1 MLAAETASPAD
12 PGAASSIVDRAS
24 PDVVRTERCLG
35 HWSKGDRRDLVTMA
49 LAQSLRVG
57 FHRRSVC
64 PPRATL
70 ADSARGET
78 ATGERAISHSRT
90 YAAQPAIAAPRWLA
104 TAAACVSLL
113 LLGAWLASSH
123 AGHSL
128 RAPAGASARATAP
141 PATALRAA
149 ALAQAMRGQISASL
163 GADDLAYRVH
173 RLGPRS
179 FRALSAPERLSAR
192 FGASGVTLRSGD
204 TQLGLRLSAFG
215 FDGSL
220 HTLDAV
226 VPRAVANRVS
236 YVHRGLTEWYANG
249 PLGIEQGF
257 TVQRPAPTPAGARL
271 QLRLDVSGNGRAA
284 LAGHG
289 QGVVL
294 RGRGGPAMRYGAVSA
309 SDAAGR
315 ELPSRLV
322 LHGQTIVLLVDTAGA
337 RFPLTVDPLIE
348 QESPSPTPSEVAGE
362 PRFGF
367 SIALSA
373 DGTTAL
379 VGAPGDAGLAG
390 AAWVFTRTGSTW
402 TQGQK
407 LTAPESSGQP
417 EEPQCAEE
425 ADCGFGRSVAL
436 SADGD
441 TALIGAPRANE
452 SNGAAWVFT
461 RSGSTWSQFGHGLA
475 GGNGSFGRS
484 VALSADG
491 ATALVGAPTQRSTR
505 GAVWTFARSASGFV
519 TFGEPLT
526 TEATVAGD
534 FFGRS
539 VALAADGTTALVGA
553 PGEDG
558 FAGAAWAFA
567 RVGAGW
573 TTQARL
579 TGGGEAIG
587 AAHFGASVA
596 LSASG
601 ETALVGARTDQEGV
615 GAAWPFVRNES
626 TWGHQ
631 GPKLTGVGELGDGLF
646 GASVALSAD
655 GNTALIGAPHDNSGQ
670 GAAWELTRTGASWV
684 SEGEQ
689 VEGGAEPG
697 KDLFGIGVA
706 LSADAGTALI
716 GAPRASHRIGAV
728 WTLFGPV
735 SSVPPGPPGPAVPPV
750 TPPDVVKEN
759 NSPNNTNTTETTTTT
774 ARSGLL
780 ASTTTGLPPPRL
792 ALTTNVI
799 PKSGIVRVKL
809 PGAKQF
815 TLLSEGAQIPFG
827 SIVDATHGRVS
838 VITADAH
845 GALQSIDFYLGEF
858 KLTQHRDGLV
868 VSILFGGDFSKCP
881 TALQRRDLASS
892 SAARGKHTVRKLWA
906 EGHGKYS
913 TKGNYA
919 TGAVL
924 GTRWLTADL
933 CEGTLIRVLTDKV
946 AVKNLVTGK
955 QLTVT
960 AGHSYLA
967 AAKRKRG
974 AQH

>member
-1 MLAAETASPAD
+1 
-12 PGAASSIVDRAS
+12 
-24 PDVVRTERCLG
+24 
-35 HWSKGDRRDLVTMA
+35 
-49 LAQSLRVG
+49 
-57 FHRRSVC
+57 
-64 PPRATL
+64 
-70 ADSARGET
+70 
-78 ATGERAISHSRT
+78 
-90 YAAQPAIAAPRWLA
+90 
-104 TAAACVSLL
+104 LL
-113 LLGAWLASSH
+113 LLATWLASDD

-128 RAPAGASARATAP
+128 RAPTGASARGSTTASARATASR
-141 PATALRAA
+141 TA
-149 ALAQAMRGQISASL
+149 ALPQARGQISASL
-163 GADDLAYRVH
+163 GADDPAYRVH
-173 RLGPRS
+173 RLGPHVV
-179 FRALSAPERLSAR
+179 RALSAPQRLSAR
-192 FGASGVTLRSGD
+192 FGSSGVTLRSGD
-204 TQLGLRLSAFG
+204 AKLGLRLSAFG
-215 FDGSL
+215 FGGSL
-220 HTLDAV
+220 HTPDDVA
-226 VPRAVANRVS
+226 PRAAANRVT
-236 YVHRGLTEWYANG
+236 YVRRGLTEWYANG

-257 TVQRPAPTPAGARL
+257 TVERPSATPAGARL
-271 QLRLDVSGNGRAA
+271 QLRLAVSGDERAA
-284 LAGHG
+284 RAEYGA
-289 QGVVL
+289 GVVL
-294 RGRGGPAMRYGAVSA
+294 RRPGGHSLRYGAVTA

-322 LHGQTIVLLVDTAGA
+322 LRGRTIVLLVDTTGA

-348 QESPSPTPSEVAGE
+348 QEPTSPTPSEVAGE

-367 SIALSA
+367 SVALSA

-379 VGAPGDAGLAG
+379 VGAPSDSGFAG
-390 AAWVFTRTGSTW
+390 AAWVFTRAGSTW
-402 TQGQK
+402 TQQGAK
-407 LTAPESSGQP
+407 LTSPESLGQP

-425 ADCGFGRSVAL
+425 AECGFGRSVAL

-452 SNGAAWVFT
+452 SHGAAWVFT

-491 ATALVGAPTQRSTR
+491 
-505 GAVWTFARSASGFV
+505 
-519 TFGEPLT
+519 
-526 TEATVAGD
+526 
-534 FFGRS
+534 
-539 VALAADGTTALVGA
+539 TTALVGA
-553 PGEDG
+553 PSQRSTRGAAWTFTRSASGFVAFGEPLSTEATVGADYFGRSVALSANGTTALIGAPGEEG

-567 RVGAGW
+567 RGGAGW
-573 TTQARL
+573 IERARL

-601 ETALVGARTDQEGV
+601 ETALIGARTDDEGV
-615 GAAWPFVRNES
+615 GSAWAFVRS
-626 TWGHQ
+626 GSLWAHQ
-631 GPKLTGVGELGDGLF
+631 GPKLTGIGELGKAQF

-655 GNTALIGAPHDNSGQ
+655 GSTALVGAPHDNSWQ

-697 KDLFGIGVA
+697 KDLFGTGVA
-706 LSADAGTALI
+706 LAADAGTALI
-716 GAPRASHRIGAV
+716 GAPRASHRLGNV

-735 SSVPPGPPGPAVPPV
+735 SSVPPVPPAPV
-750 TPPDVVKEN
+750 TPPNVVNEPN
-759 NSPNNTNTTETTTTT
+759 PPPNNTNTTETTTTT
-774 ARSGLL
+774 ARSGVL
-780 ASTTTGLPPPRL
+780 ASTTTALPPPRL
-792 ALTTNVI
+792 ALTGNVI

-838 VITADAH
+838 VITADAQ
-845 GALQSIDFYLGEF
+845 GALQTTDFYEGEF

-868 VSILFGGDFSKCP
+868 VSILFGGNFSKCP
-881 TALQRRDLASS
+881 TALQRRDLAGS

-906 EGHGKYS
+906 EGHGRYS

-955 QLTVT
+955 QLTVP

-967 AAKRKRG
+967 AARRKHG
-974 AQH
+974 AKH

>member
-1 MLAAETASPAD
+1 LPAAPTA
-12 PGAASSIVDRAS
+12 G
-24 PDVVRTERCLG
+24 
-35 HWSKGDRRDLVTMA
+35 
-49 LAQSLRVG
+49 G
-57 FHRRSVC
+57 FG
-64 PPRATL
+64 PRQ
-70 ADSARGET
+70 T
-78 ATGERAISHSRT
+78 ATGERHISDSRI
-90 YAAQPAIAAPRWLA
+90 YAAEPVLAAPRWLA

-113 LLGAWLASSH
+113 LLGIWLTSDD

-128 RAPAGASARATAP
+128 RAPTGASASGSASASTRVPAP
-141 PATALRAA
+141 PAA
-149 ALAQAMRGQISASL
+149 ALAQLARGQISASL
-163 GADDLAYRVH
+163 GADDPAYRVH
-173 RLGPRS
+173 GLGRHV
-179 FRALSAPERLSAR
+179 FRALSAPQRLSAR
-192 FGASGVTLRSGD
+192 FGSTGVTLRSGD
-204 TQLGLRLSAFG
+204 ALLGLRLTAFG
-215 FDGSL
+215 FGGSL
-220 HTLDAV
+220 HTPDAV
-226 VPRAVANRVS
+226 APRAAANRVT
-236 YVHRGLTEWYANG
+236 YVRRGLTEWYANG

-257 TVQRPAPTPAGARL
+257 TVERPSATPAGARL
-271 QLRLDVSGNGRAA
+271 QLRLAVSGDERAA
-284 LAGHG
+284 LAEHG
-289 QGVVL
+289 AGVVL
-294 RGRGGPAMRYGAVSA
+294 RGPGGHSLRYGAVSA
-309 SDAAGR
+309 SDAVGR

-322 LHGQTIVLLVDTAGA
+322 LRGRTIVLLVDTAGA

-348 QESPSPTPSEVAGE
+348 QESLSPASSEVAGE

-390 AAWVFTRTGSTW
+390 AAWVFTRAGTAW
-402 TQGQK
+402 TQQGPK
-407 LTAPESSGQP
+407 LTAPESLAQP

-441 TALIGAPRANE
+441 TALIGAPRANQ
-452 SNGAAWVFT
+452 SHGAAWVFA
-461 RSGSTWSQFGHGLA
+461 RAGSTWSQFGHGLA
-475 GGNGSFGRS
+475 GGNASFGRS

-491 ATALVGAPTQRSTR
+491 ATALVGAPSQRSTR
-505 GAVWTFARSASGFV
+505 GAAWTFTRSASGFAA
-519 TFGEPLT
+519 FGEPLT

-539 VALAADGTTALVGA
+539 VALSANGTTALVGA
-553 PGEDG
+553 PGEEG
-558 FAGAAWAFA
+558 LAGAAWAFA
-567 RVGAGW
+567 RAGEGW
-573 TTQARL
+573 IGRTKL

-587 AAHFGASVA
+587 EARFGASVA

-601 ETALVGARTDQEGV
+601 ETVLIGARTDHEGV
-615 GAAWPFVRNES
+615 GSAWPFVRNGS
-626 TWGHQ
+626 AWAQQ
-631 GPKLTGVGELGDGLF
+631 GPKLTGIGELGEGQF

-655 GNTALIGAPHDNSGQ
+655 GDTALVGAPHDNSGQ

-697 KDLFGIGVA
+697 PDLFGTGVA
-706 LSADAGTALI
+706 LSADSGTALI
-716 GAPRASHRIGAV
+716 GAPRASHRLGTV

-735 SSVPPGPPGPAVPPV
+735 SPIPPIPPLPVIPPATVGDDGN
-750 TPPDVVKEN
+750 TPT
-759 NSPNNTNTTETTTTT
+759 NNTNTTETTTTT
-774 ARSGLL
+774 ARSGVL
-780 ASTTTGLPPPRL
+780 ASTTTALPPPRL
-792 ALTTNVI
+792 ALTGNVI
-799 PKSGIVRVKL
+799 PESGIVRVKL

-845 GALQSIDFYLGEF
+845 GALQTIDFYEGEF

-868 VSILFGGDFSKCP
+868 VSILFGGNFSKCP

-906 EGHGKYS
+906 EGHGRYS

-946 AVKNLVTGK
+946 AVRNLVTGK

-967 AAKRKRG
+967 AARRKHG
-974 AQH
+974 AKH

>member
-1 MLAAETASPAD
+1 
-12 PGAASSIVDRAS
+12 
-24 PDVVRTERCLG
+24 
-35 HWSKGDRRDLVTMA
+35 
-49 LAQSLRVG
+49 
-57 FHRRSVC
+57 
-64 PPRATL
+64 
-70 ADSARGET
+70 
-78 ATGERAISHSRT
+78 
-90 YAAQPAIAAPRWLA
+90 
-104 TAAACVSLL
+104 VSLL
-113 LLGAWLASSH
+113 LLGAWLASAH
-123 AGHSL
+123 AEHSL
-128 RAPAGASARATAP
+128 RAPTGASARATAP
-141 PATALRAA
+141 PAAALPAA
-149 ALAQAMRGQISASL
+149 AQAQAARGQISASL
-163 GADDLAYRVH
+163 GADDPAYRVH
-173 RLGPRS
+173 RLGPHA
-179 FRALSAPERLSAR
+179 FRALSAPQRLSAR
-192 FGASGVTLRSGD
+192 FASSGVTLRSGD
-204 TQLGLRLSAFG
+204 AKLGLRLSAFG
-215 FDGSL
+215 FGGSL
-220 HTLDAV
+220 HTPDAV
-226 VPRAVANRVS
+226 APRAAANRIT
-236 YVHRGLTEWYANG
+236 YVRRGLTEWYANG

-257 TVQRPAPTPAGARL
+257 TVERPSATPAGARL
-271 QLRLDVSGNGRAA
+271 QLRLAVSGDERAA
-284 LAGHG
+284 LAEHG
-289 QGVVL
+289 AGVVL
-294 RGRGGPAMRYGAVSA
+294 RGPGGHSLRYGAVSA

-315 ELPSRLV
+315 ELPSKLV
-322 LHGQTIVLLVDTAGA
+322 LRGRTIVLLVDTTGA
-337 RFPLTVDPLIE
+337 RFPLTVDPLVE
-348 QESPSPTPSEVAGE
+348 QESPSPTPSEVAEE

-379 VGAPGDAGLAG
+379 VAGPGDAGLSG
-390 AAWVFTRTGSTW
+390 AAWVFTRAGTTW
-402 TQGQK
+402 TQQGPK
-407 LTAPESSGQP
+407 LTAPESLGQP
-417 EEPQCAEE
+417 EEPLCAEE

-452 SNGAAWVFT
+452 SHGAAWVFT

-475 GGNGSFGRS
+475 GGNASFGRS

-491 ATALVGAPTQRSTR
+491 TTALVGAPSQRSTR
-505 GAVWTFARSASGFV
+505 GAAWTFTRSASGFV
-519 TFGEPLT
+519 AFGEPLT

-539 VALAADGTTALVGA
+539 VALSANGTTALVGA
-553 PGEDG
+553 PGEEG
-558 FAGAAWAFA
+558 LAGAAWAFA
-567 RVGAGW
+567 RAGEGW
-573 TTQARL
+573 IGRAKL
-579 TGGGEAIG
+579 TGAGEAIG
-587 AAHFGASVA
+587 EARFGASVA

-601 ETALVGARTDQEGV
+601 ETALIGARTDDEGV
-615 GAAWPFVRNES
+615 GSAWPFIRNGS
-626 TWGHQ
+626 AWAQQ
-631 GPKLTGVGELGDGLF
+631 GPKLSGIGELGEGQF

-655 GNTALIGAPHDNSGQ
+655 GDTALVGAPHDNSGQ
-670 GAAWELTRTGASWV
+670 GAAWELTRTGASWA

-697 KDLFGIGVA
+697 KDLFGAGIA

-716 GAPRASHRIGAV
+716 GAPRASHRLGNV

-735 SSVPPGPPGPAVPPV
+735 SSVPPVPPV
-750 TPPDVVKEN
+750 PPANVEKEIN
-759 NSPNNTNTTETTTTT
+759 PSPNSTSTTETTTTT
-774 ARSGLL
+774 ARSGAL
-780 ASTTTGLPPPRL
+780 ASTTTALPPPRL
-792 ALTTNVI
+792 ALTGNVI
-799 PKSGIVRVKL
+799 PESGIVRVKL

-845 GALQSIDFYLGEF
+845 GALQTTDFYEGEF

-868 VSILFGGDFSKCP
+868 VSILFGGNFSKCP

-906 EGHGKYS
+906 EGHGRYS

-967 AAKRKRG
+967 AARRKHG
-974 AQH
+974 AKH